1 MLKPRLART
10 CLKHF
15 LDPSRPIGTHYG
27 GIIGLQAIGGPE
39 LVRALI
45 VPNLREYDG
54 FLIDLNEETDN
65 EANKKGGEM
74 MIEALVDA
82 LISLEVD
89 SVGAINRLA
98 NGPSVEMGKQVG
110 EKIGELLGG
119 RVMELGR
126 PRLVKAIL
134 EC

>member
-1 MLKPRLART
+1 M
-10 CLKHF
+10 
-15 LDPSRPIGTHYG
+15 
-27 GIIGLQAIGGPE
+27 
-39 LVRALI
+39 RALI